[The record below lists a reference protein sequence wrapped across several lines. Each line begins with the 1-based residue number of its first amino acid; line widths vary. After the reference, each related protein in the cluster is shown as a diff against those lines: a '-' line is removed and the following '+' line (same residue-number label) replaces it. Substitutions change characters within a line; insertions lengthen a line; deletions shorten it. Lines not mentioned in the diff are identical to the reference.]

1 MKIGAITIGQSPRA
15 DVTPEFL
22 AAFGAVAGA
31 AACAG
36 ERSGVE
42 LVQRGVLD
50 GLCAQEIADMA
61 PRQGEGVLVS
71 RLRDGSEVLL
81 SEERVHERMRECVR
95 DLERGG
101 VELIALFCTGEFP
114 DLESR
119 LPLLRPD
126 RLLAHFVSA
135 IAPADRAADRAI
147 GGSAGKAAYRICAVV
162 PSALQSDAMRE
173 KWSRHGFDA
182 EIVALSPY
190 SSRRE
195 DWERAAQK
203 AQAADCDLVILD
215 CIGYSGAIR
224 AVFRRVC
231 GKPIILP
238 RTLLGRAAAELAGQ

>member
-1 MKIGAITIGQSPRA
+1 MKIGAITIGQSPRT

-22 AAFGAVAGA
+22 AAFGAAAGV
-31 AACAG
+31 
-36 ERSGVE
+36 GVE

-95 DLERGG
+95 DLEGRG
-101 VELIALFCTGEFP
+101 VELIALFCTGEFS

-135 IAPADRAADRAI
+135 IAPADRVADRAADRAV
-147 GGSAGKAAYRICAVV
+147 GGPAGKAAYRICAVV
-162 PSALQSDAMRE
+162 PSALQSDAMGE

-231 GKPIILP
+231 GKPVILP